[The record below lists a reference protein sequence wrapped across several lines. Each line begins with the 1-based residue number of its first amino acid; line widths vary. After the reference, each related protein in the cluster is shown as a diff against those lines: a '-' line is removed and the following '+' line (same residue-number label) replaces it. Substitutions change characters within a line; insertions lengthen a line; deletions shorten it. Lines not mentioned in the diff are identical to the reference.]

1 MLFLV
6 TSDASKVPPLVFNA
20 TKENAGMLAAAV
32 VVLVAWLAFRRI
44 LEAPERKA
52 KDEAAAPKKADQ
64 SQPPDP

>member
-6 TSDASKVPPLVFNA
+6 TSDAAPSVFNA
-20 TKENAGMLAAAV
+20 AKENAGMLAVAV

-52 KDEAAAPKKADQ
+52 KDEAPDSKKADE
-64 SQPPDP
+64 SQPPDR